1 MQQQTL
7 DTFLTRSLSQSS
19 QATPLSVDALRSLS
33 PPRVPVQVRL
43 GILGQRR
50 DLTDKDITEI
60 FDLIVEDYPEV
71 QALIVPSEG
80 DSSIYAEAWAEKK
93 KIPVTVHQSDWRR
106 DGRRAQIF
114 RDNRIIHDS
123 THFLIFG
130 GPRSERPLKTAEQLT
145 KKGKT
150 VYYMA
155 HGSMELQQF
164 EVPIKPGK

>member
-1 MQQQTL
+1 MQKQQTL
-7 DTFLTRSLSQSS
+7 DTFLT
-19 QATPLSVDALRSLS
+19 QAPRALS
-33 PPRVPVQVRL
+33 PPRAPIQVRL

-50 DLTDKDITEI
+50 DLTEKDITEI
-60 FDLIVEDYPEV
+60 FDLIAEDFPEV
-71 QALIVPSEG
+71 QSLIVPSEG

-93 KIPVTVHQSDWRR
+93 KIPVTVHAADWRR

-114 RDNRIIHDS
+114 RDNRIIHDA

-145 KKGKT
+145 KKGRT

-155 HGSMELQQF
+155 YDSMELQQL
-164 EVPIKPGK
+164 EAPPPPQVKEHGK